1 MCNISAHYLQSE
13 LDIKIGVGV
22 KSKDNNVKC
31 KNQFCM

>member
-22 KSKDNNVKC
+22 KSKDNNV
-31 KNQFCM
+31 NRLHAIDA